1 MPVARAT
8 LAAPLAYPRQILITN
23 YPNAGRGEG
32 IPSLQDL
39 KEGLGLRNAPGLTGG
54 YHAKK
59 CLLATKP
66 KKNGHHSYNLLSNY
80 KVPST

>member
-1 MPVARAT
+1 MARAT
-8 LAAPLAYPRQILITN
+8 FVGLWHTPGQSLITN

-39 KEGLGLRNAPGLTGG
+39 KEGLGLTNASGLTGG

-59 CLLATKP
+59 KILTCNETEEEWSPQL
-66 KKNGHHSYNLLSNY
+66 
-80 KVPST
+80 